1 MPAKKTRQPGKTG
14 KAVYLL
20 SADRKFR
27 RLSLK
32 KISERVK
39 GARRRTRGRSTPM
52 TAAAAEPVSTA
63 ARNPAPAKVASI
75 ALVLAGLFLL
85 AMLAGGSWPSTSS
98 VDPQVA
104 AAQTENPAVLTADV
118 AGAPAVPAKV
128 PAVSPAANA
137 PRESNASPVRPA
149 VTSTATSRPMETTKA
164 RAETAPVPPSPA
176 RPSSPADAHSAAA
189 AASIDTVTISGCLD
203 FDGKSA
209 WLKDTSGV
217 DAPRTRSWRSG
228 FLRKRS
234 PRIALVDGPSSAEV
248 YDGRLVSVTGV
259 LVDREMRVSS
269 LKPIAGD
276 CE

>member
-1 MPAKKTRQPGKTG
+1 
-14 KAVYLL
+14 
-20 SADRKFR
+20 
-27 RLSLK
+27 
-32 KISERVK
+32 
-39 GARRRTRGRSTPM
+39 
-52 TAAAAEPVSTA
+52 
-63 ARNPAPAKVASI
+63 
-75 ALVLAGLFLL
+75 
-85 AMLAGGSWPSTSS
+85 MLAGGSWPSTSS

>member
-1 MPAKKTRQPGKTG
+1 VPAKKTRQPGKTG

-20 SADRKFR
+20 SADSKFR

-39 GARRRTRGRSTPM
+39 GARRRRRGRSIAK
-52 TAAAAEPVSTA
+52 AAAAGEPAPTA
-63 ARNPAPAKVASI
+63 VRNPAPATVASI
-75 ALVLAGLFLL
+75 ALVFAGLFLL
-85 AMLAGGSWPSTSS
+85 ATLAGGSWPSASS
-98 VDPQVA
+98 VDPQVS
-104 AAQTENPAVLTADV
+104 AAQAENASVLTADV
-118 AGAPAVPAKV
+118 ASAPVVRAK
-128 PAVSPAANA
+128 PLTASPAANA
-137 PRESNASPVRPA
+137 PRAVNALPVPA
-149 VTSTATSRPMETTKA
+149 AVNAKATSQPTETAKA
-164 RAETAPVPPSPA
+164 RSE
-176 RPSSPADAHSAAA
+176 ADAHSAAA

-209 WLKDTSGV
+209 WLKNASGV

-228 FLRKRS
+228 FLKKRS
-234 PRIALVDGPSSAEV
+234 SRIALVDGPTSAEA

>member
-39 GARRRTRGRSTPM
+39 GARRRTRGRSIAM
-52 TAAAAEPVSTA
+52 TATAAEPVSTA

-98 VDPQVA
+98 MDPQVA
-104 AAQTENPAVLTADV
+104 AAQTENAAVLTADV
-118 AGAPAVPAKV
+118 AGAPAVPAKA

-137 PRESNASPVRPA
+137 PRAVECVAGSASRDLNGH
-149 VTSTATSRPMETTKA
+149 VTPNGDDEGTS
-164 RAETAPVPPSPA
+164 
-176 RPSSPADAHSAAA
+176 
-189 AASIDTVTISGCLD
+189 
-203 FDGKSA
+203 
-209 WLKDTSGV
+209 
-217 DAPRTRSWRSG
+217 
-228 FLRKRS
+228 
-234 PRIALVDGPSSAEV
+234 
-248 YDGRLVSVTGV
+248 
-259 LVDREMRVSS
+259 
-269 LKPIAGD
+269 
-276 CE
+276 

>member
-118 AGAPAVPAKV
+118 AGAPAVPAKA
-128 PAVSPAANA
+128 PAVSPAASA